1 MALAGRDLVSIF
13 DFSDREIEG
22 IFDLAD
28 EMPLKAPLG
37 PHGAPEGDGSRRGC
51 LTIAGGAILS
61 TLFYEPSTRTRLS
74 FEAAMLRLGGG
85 VISVADTKATSVAKG
100 ETIAD
105 TVRIIESYADIIV
118 MRHPLEGSARVAA
131 DYASVPVVNAGDGS
145 HEHPTQTLLDLYTI
159 RREKG
164 KLRGLSV
171 ALVGDLRYGR
181 TAHSL
186 AFGLARFGAKV
197 TFVSPRGLE
206 MPAHLLRR
214 LEKEFDCS
222 PAQYQS
228 LGDVVTDP
236 DSLATLRSSGAAP
249 LRSTSKRRG
258 GDQKALATEV
268 VATFDAVY
276 VTRVQRERF
285 ASEPAYQQAK
295 KGYAITDEILSRA
308 RPDTVVMH
316 PLPRVDELS
325 YELDHDPRSVYFKQ
339 AAYGLPIRMALLA
352 ALLGKRVPKVK
363 PSRKGDYRP
372 VPRHEVDFHGI
383 TELPCPNQQC
393 VTNHE
398 TYLRPHFLFVK
409 HAPDT
414 IACAFCEHEMPSPL
428 KHGEAR

>member
-1 MALAGRDLVSIF
+1 MALEGRDLVSIF
-13 DFSDREIEG
+13 DFSDREIEAV
-22 IFDLAD
+22 FDLAD
-28 EMPLKAPLG
+28 EMDESRHGSLKIA
-37 PHGAPEGDGSRRGC
+37 DGS
-51 LTIAGGAILS
+51 LLA

-85 VISVADTKATSVAKG
+85 VISVADASVTSVAKG

-105 TVRIIESYADIIV
+105 TVRIVGSYADIIV

-131 DYASVPVVNAGDGS
+131 DYTEVPVINAGDGS

-171 ALVGDLRYGR
+171 ALVGDLRHGR
-181 TAHSL
+181 TVHSL

-206 MPAHLLRR
+206 MPAHLVQR
-214 LEKEFDCS
+214 LGKEFGCAPD
-222 PAQYQS
+222 QYHS

-236 DSLATLRSSGAAP
+236 ESL
-249 LRSTSKRRG
+249 KRRG

-285 ASEPAYQQAK
+285 ASNTAYQQAK
-295 KGYAITDEILSRA
+295 KGYAVTEKLLARA

-316 PLPRVDELS
+316 PLPRVDELA
-325 YELDHDPRSVYFKQ
+325 YDLDRDPRAAYFRQ
-339 AAYGLPIRMALLA
+339 AAYGLPVRMALLA

-363 PSRKGDYRP
+363 RSRKGDYRP
-372 VPRHEVDFHGI
+372 APRHEVDFRRI
-383 TELPCPNQQC
+383 AELPCPNPQC

-398 TYLRPHFLFVK
+398 GYLRPHFLFVK
-409 HAPDT
+409 HAADA
-414 IACAFCEHEMPSPL
+414 IACAYCEQEIPSPV
-428 KHGEAR
+428 KRKETR